1 MGWMSWMRSGAVQT
15 GTNDRPLQNV
25 TIIRAVMV

>member
-1 MGWMSWMRSGAVQT
+1 MDVVDKIAKVKT
-15 GTNDRPLQNV
+15 DANDRPLQNV